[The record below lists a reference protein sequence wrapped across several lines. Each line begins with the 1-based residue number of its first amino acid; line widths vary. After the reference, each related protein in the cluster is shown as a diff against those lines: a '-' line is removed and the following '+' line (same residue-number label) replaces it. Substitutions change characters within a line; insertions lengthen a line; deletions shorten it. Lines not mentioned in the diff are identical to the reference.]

1 MGSTG
6 YCKDCNSHFVIG
18 EDYKHSNHN
27 TETCKQEDY
36 DEPLDDEY

>member
-6 YCKDCNSHFVIG
+6 YCKDCSLHFVIG

-36 DEPLDDEY
+36 DEPLDDD